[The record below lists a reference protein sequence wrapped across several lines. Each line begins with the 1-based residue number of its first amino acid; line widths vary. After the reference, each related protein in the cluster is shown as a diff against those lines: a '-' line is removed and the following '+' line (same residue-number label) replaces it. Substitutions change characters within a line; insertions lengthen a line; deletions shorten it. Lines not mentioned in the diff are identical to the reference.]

1 MKPAQPP
8 KSLGRFKRDALM
20 LSMDDQPHGGESDAD
35 GGGITIV
42 NPKMVVVMVKGPG
55 GEAIPPGTHLMD
67 DDEMKPDEDEDED
80 EDEAPAARP
89 KKTATTY
96 GR

>member
-1 MKPAQPP
+1 
-8 KSLGRFKRDALM
+8 
-20 LSMDDQPHGGESDAD
+20 
-35 GGGITIV
+35 V

-67 DDEMKPDEDEDED
+67 DDEMTPKPDEDED

>member
-67 DDEMKPDEDEDED
+67 DDEMTPKPDEDED

>member
-1 MKPAQPP
+1 M
-8 KSLGRFKRDALM
+8 
-20 LSMDDQPHGGESDAD
+20 
-35 GGGITIV
+35 
-42 NPKMVVVMVKGPG
+42 
-55 GEAIPPGTHLMD
+55 MD
-67 DDEMKPDEDEDED
+67 DDEMTPKPDEDED